1 MIQRPAHLL
10 AIRTALARSQIV
22 ALIGPRQCGKTTL
35 ARELLNEDSVNYFDL
50 EDPVS
55 LARLDEPMTAL
66 QPLQGAV
73 SIHPVGCLH
82 ATPTAALAH
91 QS

>member
-35 ARELLNEDSVNYFDL
+35 ARELLNEDSVNY
-50 EDPVS
+50 
-55 LARLDEPMTAL
+55 TANGNNL
-66 QPLQGAV
+66 RFLNPHPSPPPLGEGAK
-73 SIHPVGCLH
+73 
-82 ATPTAALAH
+82 
-91 QS
+91 